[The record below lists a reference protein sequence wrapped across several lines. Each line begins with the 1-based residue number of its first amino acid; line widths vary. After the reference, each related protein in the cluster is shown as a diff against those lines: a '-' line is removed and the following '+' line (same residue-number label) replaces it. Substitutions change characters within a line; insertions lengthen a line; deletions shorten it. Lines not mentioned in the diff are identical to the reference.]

1 MEEFLNELLTFI
13 DKKTDWKVNN
23 DTTNSQ
29 VITEFL
35 YRNKELTAQFIA
47 SVGKTSET
55 SENSLHKHD
64 VSFSEAVICPD
75 CHKYKRMQGNG
86 IMHQLYEYGSEAEVC
101 DGCGETKILR
111 SENLCQECW
120 DKLP

>member
-35 YRNKELTAQFIA
+35 YRNKELTSQFIE
-47 SVGKTSET
+47 SVGKPDSDTDGG
-55 SENSLHKHD
+55 LHKHGVMQPKGD
-64 VSFSEAVICPD
+64 PNCKLCGGKGYYSFSTFD
-75 CHKYKRMQGNG
+75 
-86 IMHQLYEYGSEAEVC
+86 GSTTTTVRC
-101 DGCGETKILR
+101 GCLQFGA
-111 SENLCQECW
+111 
-120 DKLP
+120 

>member
-47 SVGKTSET
+47 SVGK
-55 SENSLHKHD
+55 N
-64 VSFSEAVICPD
+64 
-75 CHKYKRMQGNG
+75 
-86 IMHQLYEYGSEAEVC
+86 
-101 DGCGETKILR
+101 
-111 SENLCQECW
+111 
-120 DKLP
+120 